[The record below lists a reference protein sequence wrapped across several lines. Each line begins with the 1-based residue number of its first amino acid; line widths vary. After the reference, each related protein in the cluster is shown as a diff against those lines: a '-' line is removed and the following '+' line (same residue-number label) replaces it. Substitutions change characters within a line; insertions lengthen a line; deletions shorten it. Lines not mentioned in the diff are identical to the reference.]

1 MVLIDVHR
9 RNLRKRKRE
18 RQSRKEAENLAN
30 NKTQDGIANGN
41 VAMDHHQ
48 QEFERK
54 PSFSDQDDIL
64 PPVSLLSHQRS
75 FVYDDMID
83 LKNKPELTIYSEEG
97 IADMD
102 LPDNLLMMEDLV
114 TML

>member
-30 NKTQDGIANGN
+30 NKLQDGIGNGN
-41 VAMDHHQ
+41 PAKDHP
-48 QEFERK
+48 EFERK

-64 PPVSLLSHQRS
+64 PPVSLLSHQVS
-75 FVYDDMID
+75 I
-83 LKNKPELTIYSEEG
+83 
-97 IADMD
+97 
-102 LPDNLLMMEDLV
+102 LPTFYEQLFYKTVLRNFL
-114 TML
+114 